1 MEHVKL
7 KRVSLKNHPTLTERW
22 VQDVISNDPKILLI
36 GDVRIIDRE
45 RIQPRAGR
53 LDILLQDEDGHGRYE
68 VEIQL
73 GATDESHI
81 IRTIEYWDIERRRYP
96 KYDHTAVIVAED
108 ITSRFLNV
116 VSLFNGFIPLKAIQM
131 TAIETSEGIGLQ
143 FTTVLDTVSLGY
155 PDEEEE
161 SATPTD
167 RNYWE
172 TEKGT
177 PATVALADQI
187 LALTHDFAPTAQ
199 LSYNKHY
206 IGIWVDGRPRNF
218 AIFRPQRNA
227 ARLEVSL
234 PKTDETD
241 RAIEEADIDFLDYDS
256 RWGNYRLKLTPDN
269 IESKSEVLK
278 KLLHEAYNL
287 RT

>member
-218 AIFRPQRNA
+218 AILRPQRNA

>member
-1 MEHVKL
+1 
-7 KRVSLKNHPTLTERW
+7 
-22 VQDVISNDPKILLI
+22 VQDVISSDPKVLRI

-116 VSLFNGFIPLKAIQM
+116 VSLFNGFIPLKAVQM
-131 TAIETSEGIGLQ
+131 TAIETSEGVGLQ

-161 SATPTD
+161 SATQTD

-241 RAIEEADIDFLDYDS
+241 KAIEEADIDFLDYDS

-278 KLLHEAYNL
+278 KLLLEAYNL